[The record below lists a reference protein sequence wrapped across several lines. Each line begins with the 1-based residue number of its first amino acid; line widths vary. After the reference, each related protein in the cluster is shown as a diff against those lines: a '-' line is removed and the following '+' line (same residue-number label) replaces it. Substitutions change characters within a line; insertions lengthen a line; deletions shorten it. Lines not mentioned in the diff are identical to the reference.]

1 MSRSFQANM
10 RVEGEAV
17 VYDLEGDLSH
27 QSEDALYGLRNWE
40 GEPEPGQ
47 RFVIFNLTRVSYIN
61 SIGIAVL
68 IRIVRALRKNGFQV
82 FAYGATPHYQKLFR
96 IVGLSEH
103 MPIYPSELSIMQRL
117 KLLDS

>member
-1 MSRSFQANM
+1 MSRSFQASM
-10 RVEGEAV
+10 RMDGEAV
-17 VYDLEGDLSH
+17 IYDLEGDLSQ

-40 GEPEPGQ
+40 QEPERGQ

-68 IRIVRALRKNGFQV
+68 IRIVRALRQSGCQV

-103 MPIYPSELSIMQRL
+103 MPIYPSESAIIQRL

>member
-10 RVEGEAV
+10 RTEEEAV
-17 VYDLEGDLSH
+17 IYDLEGDLSH
-27 QSEDALYGLRNWE
+27 QSEDALYGLRDWE
-40 GEPEPGQ
+40 RTPESGR
-47 RFVIFNLTRVSYIN
+47 RFVVFNLTRVSYIN

-68 IRIVRALRKNGFQV
+68 IRIVRALRQGGCQV

-103 MPIYPSELSIMQRL
+103 MPIYPSEASILQRL